1 MPNSTSQPN
10 RTEKAERLNKFLAF
24 QLGVSRRQAD
34 NLIAKQKVYINNQP
48 AQLGARI
55 GESDTIT
62 INNHIVGGRSNYTYL
77 MLNKPIDYVCSRK
90 QQGKTPTI
98 YSLLP
103 DKFHNLKPVGRLDA
117 NSSGLLLLTNDGDF
131 AFRMTHPKFKKNKQY
146 NVTLDKELAPLHQQ
160 MIADFGIQ
168 LNDGLSKLGLS
179 RQSNQ
184 DRHTWIVT
192 MSEGRN
198 RQIRRTFAALGYT
211 VIKLHRTHF
220 SIYELGTLGA
230 GAYIVINP

>member
-10 RTEKAERLNKFLAF
+10 RTEKIERLNKFLAF

-62 INNHIVGGRSNYTYL
+62 INNHIVGGRSRYTYL
-77 MLNKPIDYVCSRK
+77 MLNKPINYVCSRK

-184 DRHTWIVT
+184 DRHNWIVS

-220 SIYELGTLGA
+220 GTYELGTLGA
-230 GAYIVINP
+230 GDYIVINP

>member
-10 RTEKAERLNKFLAF
+10 RTEKIERLNKFLAF

-34 NLIAKQKVYINNQP
+34 DLIAKQKVYINNQP

-62 INNHIVGGRSNYTYL
+62 INNHIVGGRSRYTYL
-77 MLNKPIDYVCSRK
+77 MLNKPINYVCSRK

-168 LNDGLSKLGLS
+168 LNDGLSKLRLS

-184 DRHTWIVT
+184 DRHNWIVS

-220 SIYELGTLGA
+220 GIYKLDTLSA
-230 GAYIVINP
+230 GDYIVINP

>member
-1 MPNSTSQPN
+1 MPSSTSRPN

-62 INNHIVGGRSNYTYL
+62 INNHIVGGRSRYTYL
-77 MLNKPIDYVCSRK
+77 MLNKPINYVCSRK

-179 RQSNQ
+179 RQSDQ
-184 DRHTWIVT
+184 DRHNWIVS

-220 SIYELGTLGA
+220 GTYELGTLGV
-230 GAYIVINP
+230 GDYTVINP

>member
-1 MPNSTSQPN
+1 MPNLTSQSN
-10 RTEKAERLNKFLAF
+10 RTEKIERLNKFLAF

-34 NLIAKQKVYINNQP
+34 DLIAKQKVYINNQP

-62 INNHIVGGRSNYTYL
+62 INNHIVGGRSSYTYL
-77 MLNKPIDYVCSRK
+77 MLNKPINYVCSRK

-184 DRHTWIVT
+184 DRHNWIVS

-198 RQIRRTFAALGYT
+198 RQIRRTFVALGYT

-220 SIYELGTLGA
+220 GTYKLGTLGA
-230 GAYIVINP
+230 GDYIVINP

>member
-10 RTEKAERLNKFLAF
+10 RTEKIERLNKFLAF

-34 NLIAKQKVYINNQP
+34 DLIAKQKVYINNQP

-62 INNHIVGGRSNYTYL
+62 INNHIVGGRSSYTYL
-77 MLNKPIDYVCSRK
+77 MLNKPINYVCSRK

-160 MIADFGIQ
+160 MI
-168 LNDGLSKLGLS
+168 S
-179 RQSNQ
+179 
-184 DRHTWIVT
+184 

-198 RQIRRTFAALGYT
+198 RQIRRTFAALGYM

-220 SIYELGTLGA
+220 GTYKLGTLGA
-230 GAYIVINP
+230 GDYIVINP

>member
-10 RTEKAERLNKFLAF
+10 RTEKIERLNKFLAF

-62 INNHIVGGRSNYTYL
+62 INNHIVGGRSRYTYL
-77 MLNKPIDYVCSRK
+77 MLNKPINYVCSRK

-184 DRHTWIVT
+184 DRHNWIVS

-220 SIYELGTLGA
+220 GIYKLDTLGA
-230 GAYIVINP
+230 GDYIVINP

>member
-10 RTEKAERLNKFLAF
+10 RTEKIERLNKFLAF

-34 NLIAKQKVYINNQP
+34 DLIAKQKVYINNQP

-62 INNHIVGGRSNYTYL
+62 INNHIVGERSSYTYL
-77 MLNKPIDYVCSRK
+77 MLNKPINYVCSRK

-131 AFRMTHPKFKKNKQY
+131 AFRMTHPKFRKNKQY
-146 NVTLDKELAPLHQQ
+146 NVMLNKELAPLHQQ

-184 DRHTWIVT
+184 NRHTWIVT

-220 SIYELGTLGA
+220 GTYELGTLGA
-230 GAYIVINP
+230 GDYIVINP

>member
-1 MPNSTSQPN
+1 MPSSTSRPN

-62 INNHIVGGRSNYTYL
+62 INNHIVGGRSRYTYL
-77 MLNKPIDYVCSRK
+77 MLNKPINYVCSRK

-184 DRHTWIVT
+184 DRHNWIVS

-220 SIYELGTLGA
+220 GTYKLGMLGV
-230 GAYIVINP
+230 GDYIVINP